1 MSRKHPVLPI
11 KKVLSLVLSGNVII
25 FFFFFFFFFLQ
36 QLLLTVTLK
45 YKSHY

>member
-25 FFFFFFFFFLQ
+25 FFFFFFFFLQ